1 MVVRTDSQS
10 GTSVASPADTI
21 QAFQVQTQNR
31 NDQWVQQLQDDPDRF
46 ADIDQHYRQGAG
58 QLVASLLAEVTSNP
72 QMDEHVKRIRKNAA
86 LPLRAPELRTI
97 SAVFRTPQVDDNSGV
112 AGGKTWGKTAVSCE
126 ELSSVISRVGV
137 ISRFPRRASI
147 CRRHAFTPVFVGV
160 MAVIALGPWELERS
174 Y

>member
-1 MVVRTDSQS
+1 MACRCS
-10 GTSVASPADTI
+10 SV
-21 QAFQVQTQNR
+21 
-31 NDQWVQQLQDDPDRF
+31 
-46 ADIDQHYRQGAG
+46 
-58 QLVASLLAEVTSNP
+58 SLL
-72 QMDEHVKRIRKNAA
+72 RIEGFEDGAFIA
-86 LPLRAPELRTI
+86 D
-97 SAVFRTPQVDDNSGV
+97 FRTPQVDDNSGV
-112 AGGKTWGKTAVSCE
+112 AGGKTWGKSAVSCE